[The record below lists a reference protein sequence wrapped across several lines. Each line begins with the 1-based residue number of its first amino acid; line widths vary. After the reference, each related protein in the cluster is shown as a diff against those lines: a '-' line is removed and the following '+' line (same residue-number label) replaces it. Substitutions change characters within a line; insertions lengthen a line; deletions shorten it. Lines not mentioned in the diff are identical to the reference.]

1 VIGADG
7 LLAAAFDHRTSRAGD
22 PQSHTHVLI
31 ANTSRG
37 DDGRWSALDG
47 RLIYAHAET
56 AGYVYQA
63 ILRAELSARLDV
75 GWAARAQ
82 GVGEIDGVPAEVLR
96 ILSRRRAEIEE
107 ELERLGAAGRT
118 AAQVAA
124 LATRRSKDYDVT
136 PETLMPTWRARA
148 EEMGFGRSELT
159 ALLAREPMREPRI
172 AQEDLF
178 AELLAPTGL
187 TAQRS
192 TFTRRDLVQVLSER
206 SDPSERVT
214 VEGLQSLADAFLA
227 SADVVRVTEVGETR
241 YSVRELV
248 DKAREIVELG
258 TRRAQQP
265 IPSASEPSVA
275 AALERRP
282 RLSSEQREMVFRLV
296 RDDEIM
302 QS

>member
-1 VIGADG
+1 
-7 LLAAAFDHRTSRAGD
+7 
-22 PQSHTHVLI
+22 
-31 ANTSRG
+31 
-37 DDGRWSALDG
+37 
-47 RLIYAHAET
+47 
-56 AGYVYQA
+56 
-63 ILRAELSARLDV
+63 
-75 GWAARAQ
+75 
-82 GVGEIDGVPAEVLR
+82 
-96 ILSRRRAEIEE
+96 
-107 ELERLGAAGRT
+107 
-118 AAQVAA
+118 
-124 LATRRSKDYDVT
+124 
-136 PETLMPTWRARA
+136 
-148 EEMGFGRSELT
+148 
-159 ALLAREPMREPRI
+159 
-172 AQEDLF
+172 
-178 AELLAPTGL
+178 
-187 TAQRS
+187 
-192 TFTRRDLVQVLSER
+192 VQVLSER